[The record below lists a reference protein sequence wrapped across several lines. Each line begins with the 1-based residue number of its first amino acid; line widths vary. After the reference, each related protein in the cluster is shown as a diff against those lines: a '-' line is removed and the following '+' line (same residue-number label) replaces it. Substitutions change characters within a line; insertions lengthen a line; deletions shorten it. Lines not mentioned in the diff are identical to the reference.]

1 VAYALS
7 DDIKIINFK
16 VSDNQY
22 GRPNPSDSWASF
34 VIKGMLKWSFYPN
47 CVRFGWYL
55 AIILRA
61 MWSKSLFSRYR
72 QSPTASRSKMSTSV
86 VIA

>member
-34 VIKGMLKWSFYPN
+34 VIKGMLK
-47 CVRFGWYL
+47 
-55 AIILRA
+55 
-61 MWSKSLFSRYR
+61 
-72 QSPTASRSKMSTSV
+72 
-86 VIA
+86 